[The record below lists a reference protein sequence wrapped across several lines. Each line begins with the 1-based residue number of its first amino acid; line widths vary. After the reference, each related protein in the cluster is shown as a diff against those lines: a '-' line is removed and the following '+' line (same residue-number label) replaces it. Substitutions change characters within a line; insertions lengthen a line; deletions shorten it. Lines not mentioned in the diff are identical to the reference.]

1 MVKTIC
7 ASATRS
13 RRASLPL
20 PDGSFLILKSWFD
33 LRQRIFLQTTC
44 PLRQFLCPRRLLRPL
59 PPVKH
64 AAGDE
69 EHRADGQ
76 RVRKCFR
83 GRLLGGFLHAV
94 LPDEWARLIVARERL
109 RRSDLYSEHPT
120 TSIRFDESPLSEYRQ
135 PQTRIVIRRQFD
147 SAVATP
153 SR

>member
-20 PDGSFLILKSWFD
+20 PDGSFLILKRWFD
-33 LRQRIFLQTTC
+33 LRENFPSNTC
-44 PLRQFLCPRRLLRPL
+44 PLRQFPRPRGRLRPL

-64 AAGDE
+64 EAGDE